1 MSLPVEQE
9 LQQEAN
15 NRLEKS
21 AKDPGFVRLGAG
33 RIDIDQIA
41 EFMGKPKPWGTHS
54 VPSFLAPFLVL
65 NNVTQTAASRFRE
78 KEAKPE
84 IWDNNARVLDSW
96 LSVLCLYMFQDKLG
110 VSVKYTHSNLYVNE
124 PFGATQFQPTAE
136 QGNAQV
142 SRKAD
147 ATQDM
152 IRAFKTAGRPAF
164 DPQGGNPPFW
174 FLTELQAQ
182 FGGNA
187 YTFAILDDELM
198 LCPTILS
205 LDAMRAFK
213 RYVPWYKTGENKIRD
228 HLIEAG
234 FGVGEKRLTPRGQM
248 LYNTLKTIEAALN
261 APAPGM
267 GNIQLLIRY
276 LELAGNAVKSEG
288 VPFPAKVEESIY
300 KFMGDGK
307 DDPFYREQQMHVSPS
322 LGVIAGMFLD
332 RAVRS
337 KAPGIDNTWTEEAVL
352 VPLTDDQYKAFE
364 ANFRTAPLL
373 IPNLLPVNGTRLYLL
388 PPVHNEIYEYL
399 HSIHGDRSPDMVR
412 GPEVTVRSEAANALF
427 KVEVTMSFLDNE
439 REVIT
444 RIREYV
450 ISLTPEIKNTLW
462 LMDSLP
468 YLSLWPDVDL
478 PEDKW
483 GLYLLAQSGETLDGD
498 EKLLQLLRSLVTDAQ
513 WRQKLGFEIGKLD
526 EGGRRIKAKDLRL
539 RVDQVEPARRVS
551 RVPGVPHWTVH
562 QCGTRPK
569 NIKLLAPDSEH
580 VISSLNLKPIPEN
593 DPLRKP
599 GTSTEK
605 YQVALDFG
613 TSSTLM
619 WIAPMRA
626 NGSSGTQRSIISGAD
641 YITDLFEQTN
651 QERREDFHRYCWI
664 RESGESM
671 DGKNL
676 LGKVNSIAIVYG
688 ATGEPVMLNRTKD
701 IIPFVNG
708 SILRRDVK
716 VSEDVSHTYKPLTD
730 FGVFAGLKFFDVE
743 DDKSGNGENRYWD
756 DALCLFFAHLLTL
769 AALDARM
776 SGVTNGNLRLVAAG
790 PDRGVFERMNTTLFQ
805 TLDLMNAHQFK
816 NVYENE
822 PVKVYAEANAVHA
835 YMEEMRPESSCFVPV
850 KGGVIVDI
858 GGGTT
863 DIYIAHGNP
872 KTAKPVCASF
882 HLAGDRLIRRAI
894 VFASAKYPL
903 GGSTQTPRQPG
914 LQELSMLLAEAK
926 NTKESNDLRQRF
938 LGSYEKSMRSNAPN
952 PRNENEKWLVFPSSI
967 EAVRNMYP
975 SLAELVDVLMS
986 EFPPRYELVT
996 TATNLQSGSVGG
1008 STPAVSMVAV
1018 SEVLKLHYL
1027 LLFCLIAE
1035 LLKNNTKQLDINNWK
1050 EIDIFLSGY
1059 GARGLGFCC
1068 GMSLDMVDGVCANSL
1083 FFTEVLS
1090 SVIKKVAGLPGE
1102 TKIRFVMPFEQ
1113 EKLEV
1118 VRGLF
1123 CSSKLLE
1130 PAFNDT
1136 ENPLEQPKKKGA
1148 ASKRTPLEALTT
1160 ELVSEKAAD
1169 LERLYRD
1176 AIESIPSNTMTRWFR
1191 ERYKSLLKECE
1202 GFAETGYQNETSF
1215 ESIRQKVINYAVES
1229 RLLDVFDTQGLGVW
1243 YWLKV
1248 IEMAI
1253 RRWGELPKDWK
1264 KRQEKKSVQP
1274 TTDEKPEK

>member
-1 MSLPVEQE
+1 MPRLPHMSLPVEQE

-21 AKDPGFVRLGAG
+21 ARDPGFVRLGAG

-84 IWDNNARVLDSW
+84 IWDQSARVLDSW
-96 LSVLCLYMFQDKLG
+96 LSVLCLYLFQDKLG
-110 VSVKYTHSNLYVNE
+110 VSVKFTSAHLYENA
-124 PFGATQFQPTAE
+124 PFGTTRTQSSSEQSTA
-136 QGNAQV
+136 QR

-147 ATQDM
+147 ATQDI
-152 IRAFKTAGRPAF
+152 IRAFKTAGRAAF

-187 YTFAILDDELM
+187 HTFAILDDELM

-205 LDAMRAFK
+205 SDALRAFK
-213 RYVPWYKTGENKIRD
+213 RYVPWYNTGENKIRD
-228 HLIEAG
+228 HLIEIG
-234 FGVGEKRLTPRGQM
+234 FGEKRLTARGQM
-248 LYNTLKTIEAALN
+248 LYNTLKTIEANLN
-261 APAPGM
+261 APALGI
-267 GNIQLLIRY
+267 GNISLLIRY
-276 LELAGNAVKSEG
+276 LELAGNAVKSDG
-288 VPFPAKVEESIY
+288 VPFSVAAEEKTY
-300 KFMGDGK
+300 KYIGKGK
-307 DDPFYREQQMHVSPS
+307 DCPSYREQQMHVSPS
-322 LGVIAGMFLD
+322 LGVIAKMFLD
-332 RAVRS
+332 RAVQS
-337 KAPGIDNTWTEEAVL
+337 KAPGIESTWTDEAVL
-352 VPLTDDQYKAFE
+352 VPLTDEQFQAFK

-399 HSIHGDRSPDMVR
+399 HDIHGEKSVAMVQ
-412 GPEVTVRSEAANALF
+412 GPEVTVRSEAAKSLF
-427 KVEVTMSFLDNE
+427 RVEVTMSFFDKE
-439 REVIT
+439 REMIT

-450 ISLTPEIKNTLW
+450 ISLTPEIKSTLW

-468 YLSLWPDVDL
+468 YLSLWPDVNL
-478 PEDKW
+478 PEEKW
-483 GLYLLAQSGETLDGD
+483 GLYLVAQSGGTLDGN
-498 EKLLQLLRSLVTDAQ
+498 EKLLQLLRALVTDAE
-513 WRQKLGFEIGKLD
+513 WRQKLSFENGKL
-526 EGGRRIKAKDLRL
+526 ENGGRYIWAKDLHL
-539 RVDQVEPARRVS
+539 RVDQVEPARRMS
-551 RVPGVPHWTVH
+551 RVRGVLPWTVH
-562 QCGTRPK
+562 QCSKRPN
-569 NIKLLAPDSEH
+569 NIKLYAPDGES

-593 DPLRKP
+593 DQRKQP

-613 TSSTLM
+613 TSSSLM
-619 WIAPMRA
+619 WIAPLRA
-626 NGSSGTQRSIISGAD
+626 NGTSGTQRSIISGVD
-641 YITDLFEQTN
+641 YITDLFVQTN
-651 QERREDFHRYCWI
+651 GARLADFHRYCWI
-664 RESGESM
+664 REGNETM
-671 DGKNL
+671 DDKNL

-688 ATGEPVMLNRTKD
+688 ETGEPKLLDRTRE

-743 DDKSGNGENRYWD
+743 DDKGSNGEDRYWD

-776 SGVTNGNLRLVAAG
+776 SGVANGNLRLVAAG

-805 TLDLMNAHQFK
+805 TLALMNVQQFK
-816 NVYENE
+816 NVFENE

-835 YMEEMRPESSCFVPV
+835 YMEEMRPEASCFVPV

-863 DIYIAHGNP
+863 DIYIAHGKP
-872 KTAKPVCASF
+872 KKGTPVRASF

-894 VFASAKYPL
+894 VYASAKHPL

-914 LQELSMLLAEAK
+914 LQELSMLLAES
-926 NTKESNDLRQRF
+926 TKESTELRQRF
-938 LGSYEKSMRSNAPN
+938 LRSYEHAMRSNVQN
-952 PRNENEKWLVFPSSI
+952 PRNENEKWLSFPSSV

-975 SLAELVDVLMS
+975 SLAELVDVLMGT
-986 EFPPRYELVT
+986 FPPRYELVT

-1027 LLFCLIAE
+1027 LLFCLVAE
-1035 LLKNNTKQLDINNWK
+1035 LLKKNAKGLDVNNWK

-1059 GARGLGFCC
+1059 GSRGLGFCC

-1090 SVIKKVAGLPGE
+1090 SVIKKVAGLPKE

-1113 EKLEV
+1113 EKVEV

-1123 CSSKLLE
+1123 CSRALLE

-1136 ENPLEQPKKKGA
+1136 DDPSETSQTFGDTSRDSVEF
-1148 ASKRTPLEALTT
+1148 TT
-1160 ELVSEKAAD
+1160 ELVSQKAAE
-1169 LERLYRD
+1169 LEETYRK
-1176 AIESIPSNTMTRWFR
+1176 AVESIPNNTMTRWFR
-1191 ERYKSLLKECE
+1191 DRYKTLLKDCE
-1202 GFAETGYQNETSF
+1202 GFAEIGYQNETSF
-1215 ESIRQKVINYAVES
+1215 ESVRQKVINYAEES
-1229 RLLDVFDTQGLGVW
+1229 RLQEVFGEQGLGVW

-1253 RRWGELPKDWK
+1253 RRWGELPKGWGK
-1264 KRQEKKSVQP
+1264 TQKKKSEPQQ
-1274 TTDEKPEK
+1274 ENEERE